1 MSELLITS
9 TKELPMIIVRGL
21 IVFPKA
27 LVHFDMVREKS
38 IAALE
43 EAMAGNQ
50 TAFLTMQR
58 DITLENPQYDDIEKI
73 GTICRIKQV
82 VKMPGGMVRV
92 LVEGVSRAKI
102 DLIVKSEPYFKT
114 VVSEFVCP
122 EDETVSDTEYEAL
135 QRRLVSEFQAYCA
148 NNRKL
153 NPEAVFALESI
164 ENPSEFTDAVA
175 SNLQIKTKDKQL
187 ILNTFSVKERM
198 EKLITILAR
207 ETEILEYDNEI
218 NRKVKENIDEN
229 QKEYFL
235 REQLKVIQEEL
246 GDKDGIGLEIE
257 EYKERLEEVG
267 APKEVYEKCMQELER
282 MQKMPYGNPEAN
294 VIRNYVGWICDLPWA
309 KSTQEKLDLSEA
321 RKILDRDHYGL
332 EKVKERI
339 LEYLAVKKT
348 TGSLSGP
355 ILCLVGPPG
364 VGKTSVARS
373 IAESLGKNY
382 VRISLGGVRDEAE
395 IRGHRKTYIGAMP
408 GRIINALKQAKSNNP
423 LMLFDEIDKMSNDF
437 RGDPASAMLE
447 VLDSEQNNRF
457 RDHYL
462 EVDFDL
468 SKVLFI
474 ATANTLETVP
484 RPLLD
489 RMEILELSGYTSE
502 EKFHICKKHLLPKQL
517 AKHGLSG
524 KVLKV
529 SDSAIRAVIDYYT
542 REAGVRSLERKIGD
556 ICRKAALKLLED
568 EGQQTIKVT
577 AKNLEDF
584 LGKRIFSVETVSK
597 KNEIGVVT
605 GLAWTQAGGDTLSVE
620 VNVMKGSGKLE
631 LTGQLGDVMQESA
644 KAAISYIRSNAAHLG
659 IDEEFYK
666 NMDIHI
672 HVPEGATPKDGPSA
686 GITIATALA
695 SALSGRRVN
704 HEVAMT
710 GEITLRG
717 RVLPIGGLKEKTLA
731 AYRAGIKTILIP
743 AENKKDIDELEKVVK
758 DNVKIIPVTSMDE
771 VLQTALLDKAGGK
784 PGKSKK

>member
-21 IVFPKA
+21 IVFPKG

-50 TAFLTMQR
+50 MAFLTMQR

-114 VVSEFVCP
+114 DVSEFVCP
-122 EDETVSDTEYEAL
+122 EDEAVSDTEYEAL

-309 KSTQEKLDLSEA
+309 KSTQEKLDLIEA

-447 VLDSEQNNRF
+447 VLDSEQNSKF

-517 AKHGLSG
+517 AKHGLSR

-568 EGQQTIKVT
+568 EGKKTINVT

-584 LGKRIFSVETVSK
+584 LGKRIFRVETVSK

-758 DNVKIIPVTSMDE
+758 DNVKIIPVSSMDE
-771 VLQTALLDKAGGK
+771 VLQTALLNKSDGK
-784 PGKSKK
+784 LGKSKK